1 MLKKLR
7 LRITLTIMAMAT
19 VVFAVAFFILCTT
32 IWNTSAST
40 FISELEEAVKHGPT
54 VSVNFSIGGWNPD
67 FDASQ
72 DDSGADDGSTQDG
85 GGSGQMRQRGSFTP
99 IALITYDSQ
108 AGTIVQYNADYTAM
122 SQSVRTEA
130 IARTLAMENGSGIY
144 TDLGLFWCIHSEKD
158 GELTMAFADAN
169 AFLSSMKGTVAGILC
184 VFALTLVAVAAVSV
198 LLAHLITRPVKRA
211 WDQQAQFIADASHEL
226 KTPLTV
232 VLADADI
239 IAAHPQTQVAD
250 QLKWIDGIKDEAQH
264 MRGLV
269 EEMLFLARN
278 DEMERQSG
286 GGKGAAQTLNLASV
300 VQESCLAFDA
310 VAFEAGVELVEDI
323 EDGIEVKAD
332 KVQVERLVKSLID
345 NAVKYA
351 GAQGRVK
358 VTLRGKKKGHAL
370 FSVNNTGPVIPPEDL
385 PRVFD
390 RFWRSDASRT
400 RGTTASY
407 GLGLAIAKSIAQAQ
421 GAQISVTSTEKDGTT
436 FTVEF

>member
-32 IWNTSAST
+32 IWNTAAST
-40 FISELEEAVKHGPT
+40 FTSELEEAVKHGPT
-54 VSVNFSIGGWNPD
+54 VSVNFSIGGWSPEN
-67 FDASQ
+67 DAPQ
-72 DDSGADDGSTQDG
+72 EDSGSG
-85 GGSGQMRQRGSFTP
+85 GDPEQNGGDSDKKQHRGSFTP
-99 IALITYDSQ
+99 IALITCDSQ
-108 AGTIVQYNADYTAM
+108 DGTIVQYNADYTAM
-122 SQSVRTEA
+122 SQAVRTEA
-130 IARTLAMENGSGIY
+130 IARTLAQGNGSGVY
-144 TDLGLFWCIHSEKD
+144 TDLGLFWCIHSDKN

-169 AFLSSMKGTVAGILC
+169 AFLSSMRGTVEGILC
-184 VFALTLVAVAAVSV
+184 VFALTLVVVAAVSV

-232 VLADADI
+232 VLADTDI

-250 QLKWIDGIKDEAQH
+250 QMKWIDGIKDEALH
-264 MRGLV
+264 MKGLV

-278 DEMERQSG
+278 DEKERQSG
-286 GGKGAAQTLNLASV
+286 DAKNAAQALNLSSL

-310 VAFEAGVELVEDI
+310 VAFEAGVDLVEDV
-323 EDGIEVKAD
+323 EDGVEVKAD

-351 GAQGRVK
+351 GVQGRVK
-358 VTLRGKKKGHAL
+358 VSLQGKKKGHAL

-400 RGTTASY
+400 RGATASY